1 MVRNANDCVELA
13 LILVDSLV
21 SKRVK
26 SARKLGDL
34 RKTEGVVRLF

>member
-1 MVRNANDCVELA
+1 MVKNANDCVELA

-26 SARKLGDL
+26 SARKLSDL
-34 RKTEGVVRLF
+34 RKTEDVVRLS